1 MAFLKNLF
9 RCKLCKSRKH
19 ELEARNTANSRV
31 TQELQPLP
39 TDITN
44 PVQPSPPYDATPLSA
59 TEIAEAYRRKVDLE
73 MTPPEPT
80 WKRLPLDKKLEEER
94 NPGYRADT
102 WYHVH
107 IGEVINERYQ
117 VCTKLGWGDTSTVW
131 LAKDLRNARYVSL
144 KVCANPNDQ
153 RLRELD
159 FLLHITRLY
168 SDHPGAQ
175 SVATLLDHFRVH
187 RRGYAYLCLVT
198 NVLGPSLAVRV
209 RPEVRQLEID
219 WLKEQL
225 YRLLQAVDFLH
236 SEAHI
241 VHGDIWPPNVL
252 CAIPD
257 RRVLQALDDLE
268 ATQPSNRK
276 LDGGRV
282 IYESRAVQLTGEEE
296 PSLLTAR
303 APPVLIDFGN
313 SRLSPDA
320 FDLEHMRFLRES
332 DNMRADEPY
341 QPERD
346 IQWIGRLFVGLL
358 EGRALYKKNMAKEG
372 DCTKNKDLE
381 GELKGEES
389 DLRALVWRMKN
400 ITVPKEKPASAA
412 DEEAKEEKDIGPVLT
427 VKGLLRDQIF
437 LSASFHHSW

>member
-1 MAFLKNLF
+1 MAFLKSFLCF
-9 RCKLCKSRKH
+9 RLGKSTKPVP
-19 ELEARNTANSRV
+19 EARDDASTQAPPEPQPSPPPETTAPVV
-31 TQELQPLP
+31 T
-39 TDITN
+39 
-44 PVQPSPPYDATPLSA
+44 PSPPYDA
-59 TEIAEAYRRKVDLE
+59 EAWRRKADTE
-73 MTPPEPT
+73 TRPDPPT

-107 IGEVINERYQ
+107 IGEVINDRYQ
-117 VCTKLGWGDTSTVW
+117 VCTKIGWGDTSTVW
-131 LAKDLRNARYVSL
+131 LAKDLCNARYVSL

-175 SVATLLDHFRVH
+175 NVATLLDHFRVH
-187 RRGYAYLCLVT
+187 RHGHAYLCLVT

-209 RPEVRQLEID
+209 RPEVRSLDID

-236 SEAHI
+236 TEAHI

-252 CAIPD
+252 CTIPD
-257 RRVLQALDDLE
+257 RRVLQALDELE

-282 IYESRAVQLTGEEE
+282 IYESRAVEELPLSSSSLTTSTPRG
-296 PSLLTAR
+296 

-320 FDLEHMRFLRES
+320 FELEHMRFLRES
-332 DNMRADEPY
+332 DSMRADEPY
-341 QPERD
+341 PPERD

-358 EGRALYKKNMAKEG
+358 EGRALYKKNMPKEG
-372 DCTKNKDLE
+372 DYIKNMNLE
-381 GELKGEES
+381 DELKSEES

-400 ITVPKEKPASAA
+400 IKVAKGKSESAA
-412 DEEAKEEKDIGPVLT
+412 DEAKDEEDGGRMLT
-427 VKGLLRDQIF
+427 VKELLRDQIF
-437 LSASFHHSW
+437 LSAGCHHSW